1 MCYCCCPDDRK
12 VPDKEETYKNLQKE
26 LDQTKTDYGDEDD
39 EHAKKNQNYFYMEDK
54 LYDDEELLNMK
65 IIDINFGIHQTK
77 ITSGS
82 NKGNIS
88 FHPFFYVK
96 LNNKKDI
103 GVIIQ
108 YLKIEE
114 QSHNLTHLWEEN
126 GVEYL
131 EKNKKKF
138 ELEYLN
144 FIKKVSEIDLF
155 IDDWLIN
162 YNIYD
167 LQDVQITTLRDLFN
181 KIIPKKGIWLQ
192 NKLNPLTH
200 GCIHFCI
207 EAIKNLG
214 IKKKKNQIKEI
225 KERMR
230 KVLDFTKNQKY
241 YQNYCNGFKE
251 LFKEIEI

>member
-1 MCYCCCPDDRK
+1 MCDYCCDCERK
-12 VPDKEETYKNLQKE
+12 FLDKKASKKLQNDNDETRTTIFNEY
-26 LDQTKTDYGDEDD
+26 DE
-39 EHAKKNQNYFYMEDK
+39 QNYFLLENK
-54 LYDDEELLNMK
+54 IYDDEELLNMK
-65 IIDINFGIHQTK
+65 IIEINFGIHKTE

-82 NKGNIS
+82 NIGNIS
-88 FHPFFYVK
+88 FHPFFFVK
-96 LNNKKDI
+96 LNNPKTI

-114 QSHNLTHLWEEN
+114 KKHNLTHFWEEN

-131 EKNKKKF
+131 EKKRKNF

-144 FIKKVSEIDLF
+144 FIKKVSKKDLT

-162 YNIYD
+162 YNIFE
-167 LQDVQITTLRDLFN
+167 LQTVKITTLRDLFN

-192 NKLNPLTH
+192 NNLNPLTH

-214 IKKKKNQIKEI
+214 IKKEKNEIQEI

-230 KVLDFTKNQKY
+230 NVLDCTKNQKY
-241 YQNYCNGFKE
+241 YENYCKGFNE
-251 LFKEIEI
+251 LFKEIEN